1 MKLILIGIAIG
12 LVIDWVL
19 DWLLS
24 QVKHIKIQIKGR

>member
-1 MKLILIGIAIG
+1 MKLILIGVAIG
-12 LVIDWVL
+12 MVIDWVL